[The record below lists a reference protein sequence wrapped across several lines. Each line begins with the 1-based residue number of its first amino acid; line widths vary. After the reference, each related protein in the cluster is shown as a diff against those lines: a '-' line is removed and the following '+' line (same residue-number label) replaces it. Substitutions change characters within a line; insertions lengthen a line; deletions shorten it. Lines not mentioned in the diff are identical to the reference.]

1 MVLLA
6 YAALGAI
13 TGLISAL
20 FIHSVYGF
28 EHFFENRVKLRPGKL
43 LDMIV

>member
-20 FIHSVYGF
+20 FIHSIYGF
-28 EHFFENRVKLRPGKL
+28 EHFFE
-43 LDMIV
+43 IVSKADTTCSTPLEC